1 MASKPDT
8 DKVVK
13 SASDKPR
20 QPAAAKARASAS
32 AKTAKPTPVKRES
45 KKADVKKVQ
54 EAAVAPEPAPE
65 QRVAERPAI
74 RIVEKVISEEII
86 MPQQPSGTAETSA
99 APAKA
104 DNGGTAPSVAVEGVA
119 ITLP

>member
-86 MPQQPSGTAETSA
+86 MPQQPFGTTETVPVPVKA
-99 APAKA
+99 A
-104 DNGGTAPSVAVEGVA
+104 NPSVAVEGEA